1 MKIKKLSIIL
11 IILIL
16 VAIGTV
22 VAIFIGYRQISS
34 APEMLVSSI
43 KDGAN
48 LSLGKIRQTATRDG
62 RKEWSL
68 EAGSAHYMENQNKAV
83 LKDLFITYFLENNQK
98 VYLNADNGIL
108 NTDTNDIEFSGN
120 VLVRNEDYR
129 MKTEKLHYKHKRRL
143 IFSDVPVNIAGDAA
157 EISANS
163 LTFELETNKIVLTG
177 DVTTSLSRDFAPVS
191 GLEKP
196 WAETWSWIYI
206 EVI

>member
-1 MKIKKLSIIL
+1 MKIKKLSVIL

-22 VAIFIGYRQISS
+22 IAIFIGFRQISS

-43 KDGAN
+43 QDGAN

-68 EAGSAHYMENQNKAV
+68 EAGSAHYIEDKDKAV
-83 LKDLFITYFLENNQK
+83 LKDLSITYFLENNQE
-98 VYLNADNGIL
+98 VYLNADSGIL
-108 NTDTNDIEFSGN
+108 NTSTNDIEFSGN
-120 VLVRNEDYR
+120 VLVRNKDYR
-129 MKTEKLHYKHKRRL
+129 MKTEQLHYKHKRRL
-143 IFSDVPVNIAGDAA
+143 IFSDVPVNISGQAA

-163 LTFELETNKIVLTG
+163 LTFELETNKIVLSG
-177 DVTTSLSRDFAPVS
+177 DVTTSLSRNFAPLS

-196 WAETWSWIYI
+196 
-206 EVI
+206 